1 MVRPRLAPA
10 AWLLNRCTTVPA
22 APLTWCLLS
31 HLCATYAGFMYDSSI
46 PEPFPT
52 ATSPD
57 GNTRLWP
64 YTMDHG
70 LPQRCDLGT
79 GEAQL
84 PGLRSLPACPR

>member
-1 MVRPRLAPA
+1 
-10 AWLLNRCTTVPA
+10 
-22 APLTWCLLS
+22 
-31 HLCATYAGFMYDSSI
+31 MYDSSI

>member
-1 MVRPRLAPA
+1 MTA
-10 AWLLNRCTTVPA
+10 VPA
-22 APLTWCLLS
+22 ASCSSCACSLTCLP
-31 HLCATYAGFMYDSSI
+31 TYAGFMYDSSI

-79 GEAQL
+79 GEAKL
-84 PGLRSLPACPR
+84 PGLRSLSAWVHTWAR

>member
-1 MVRPRLAPA
+1 
-10 AWLLNRCTTVPA
+10 
-22 APLTWCLLS
+22 
-31 HLCATYAGFMYDSSI
+31 MYDSSI

-79 GEAQL
+79 GEALLPLMLCKQL
-84 PGLRSLPACPR
+84 FAGSASTELTAMLMGQDVVARPGHRACGAP